1 MIRALIFAFIV
12 TVSYAV
18 TYSGRF
24 TLPIKRGSTLDRV
37 YGRINIA
44 GHVVTIVVAVVLPLL
59 TNFVGMPF
67 LAYLAASLIVC
78 SLLLY
83 RLRPISLRVRIAP
96 AGGKRAKPLAE
107 QERSRWPYAWT
118 CGFGYIAMVAYVW
131 TIAPVYW

>member
-44 GHVVTIVVAVVLPLL
+44 GHIVTVVVAMVLPLL
-59 TNFVGMPF
+59 TNFVGLPF
-67 LAYLAASLIVC
+67 IAYLAASLIAC

-83 RLRPISLRVRIAP
+83 RLRPISLRVRFFP
-96 AGGKRAKPLAE
+96 AEGKRAKPLAE
-107 QERSRWPYAWT
+107 QERTRWPYAWT
-118 CGFGYIAMVAYVW
+118 CGIGYLAMVAYVGA
-131 TIAPVYW
+131 IAPVYW